1 GPLKMKREELLAK
14 LSRSREDNK
23 QEPSPYIVV
32 KRGISERVAREISA
46 LLAEAGA
53 KDKRVE
59 KRLRGFSF
67 EPDNA
72 RIYPNGSMLCHV
84 IGFVNSN
91 NVGVDGIERSCE
103 QYLAG
108 NDGFRYIEHDRTGRE
123 LVPYRGQERPPRD
136 GFNVRLT
143 IDMAVQQIVEQEL
156 DAAVKQ
162 FRPKMAVGIVM
173 RPQTGE
179 ILAMANRPNFDLND
193 IHRSGEEDRR
203 NRAITDPVEPGS
215 TFKIVTVSAI
225 FDKRLVRPDDLIFC
239 ENGYYKLY
247 ALTDSHPHG
256 NLTVQEVLIKSSN
269 IGVAK
274 LALQLGEQNLY
285 EYERLFGF
293 GDRTG
298 VLLPFETGGIVHP
311 PHSWSKRSI
320 SRVPIGQEVAVSPL
334 QMAVAMSAIANGG
347 SLMIPQIIS
356 EVREADGTVVSSCH
370 PQFVRTVAAKS
381 AIDSVREALEQV
393 PTPKGTARLAAV
405 PGFKVAGKTGTAQKY
420 RNGKPVHDRHLC
432 SFIGYLPADAPEF
445 TVLVMIDEPVT
456 APEQDM
462 GGLVA
467 APVFSRIAGRIARHV
482 NLIPAPE
489 PPQGGLVAT
498 QPAVSRR

>member
-1 GPLKMKREELLAK
+1 
-14 LSRSREDNK
+14 
-23 QEPSPYIVV
+23 
-32 KRGISERVAREISA
+32 
-46 LLAEAGA
+46 
-53 KDKRVE
+53 
-59 KRLRGFSF
+59 
-67 EPDNA
+67 
-72 RIYPNGSMLCHV
+72 MLCHV
-84 IGFVNSN
+84 IGFVNARH
-91 NVGVDGIERSCE
+91 VGVEGIERSCD

-156 DAAVKQ
+156 DAAVKE

-193 IHRSGEEDRR
+193 IDSSETGHRR
-203 NRAITDPVEPGS
+203 NRAVTDAVEPGS
-215 TFKIVTVSAI
+215 TFKIVTLSAVL
-225 FDKRLVRPDDLIFC
+225 DKGLVRPTDVIFC
-239 ENGYYKLY
+239 ENGYSK
-247 ALTDSHPHG
+247 AFGMNDSHGYG

-274 LALQLGEQNLY
+274 LAQQLGEERLY
-285 EYERLFGF
+285 EAVRLFGF
-293 GDRTG
+293 GERTG
-298 VLLPFETGGIVHP
+298 VLLPGETGGIVHL
-311 PHSWSKRSI
+311 PHSWSKKSI

-334 QMAVAMSAIANGG
+334 QMAAAMSAIANNG

-370 PQFVRTVAAKS
+370 PQFVRVVAQKRALD
-381 AIDSVREALEQV
+381 AVREALELV

-420 RNGKPVHDRHLC
+420 ANGKAVHDRHLC
-432 SFIGYLPADAPEF
+432 SFVGYMPAEAPEF
-445 TVLVMIDEPVT
+445 VVLVMIDEPVT
-456 APEQDM
+456 GRNEDV

-467 APVFSRIAGRIARHV
+467 GPVFSRIAGRIGRHM
-482 NLIPAPE
+482 NRTPAPE
-489 PPQGGLVAT
+489 PPHGGLVAT
-498 QPAVSRR
+498 QPALSRR